1 MEMKENKI
9 LKKSALYPAGLLS
22 QGLSFS
28 ALRMGCAGQ
37 RVCALHQCPASVCV
51 CVCVCV
57 CISEGGFQSGGG
69 TNRELGD
76 FGKITK
82 KGVRMSEG

>member
-1 MEMKENKI
+1 M
-9 LKKSALYPAGLLS
+9 LVRGSVHS
-22 QGLSFS
+22 TS
-28 ALRMGCAGQ
+28 
-37 RVCALHQCPASVCV
+37 VLHLCV